1 MRFEQPVINVMTENP
16 VTISRDQPL
25 SEARELLA
33 DEHIHHLP
41 VVEEGRVV
49 GILSSS
55 DLVRLSLMYDGD
67 DESLNEFLDNQ
78 YTVDSVMQRHPITI
92 GVEYTVREAAK
103 VLSIGGFHA
112 LPVVGYDG
120 DLKGIVTSTDLI
132 ELLLK
137 KL

>member
-16 VTISRDQPL
+16 VTITKERKI
-25 SEARELLA
+25 SEARALFA
-33 DEHIHHLP
+33 DERIHHLP
-41 VVEEGRVV
+41 VVEGNKLV
-49 GILSSS
+49 GIVSSS
-55 DLVRLSLMYDGD
+55 DLVRLSLMYDRD
-67 DESLNEFLDNQ
+67 DESLNDFLDSQ
-78 YTVDSVMQRHPITI
+78 YTIDSIMQRHPITI
-92 GVEYTVREAAK
+92 GVEYTVREAAR

-132 ELLLK
+132 ELLME